1 MVTTPFLN
9 EMLQQ
14 LMHGRFAAAAS
25 AAAAEV
31 VVALLCPKSSLQRI
45 RMVMMKFKHT
55 ETQYIF

>member
-1 MVTTPFLN
+1 MATTPFFN

-31 VVALLCPKSSLQRI
+31 VAPTGEQFATNPML
-45 RMVMMKFKHT
+45 MMKFKHT